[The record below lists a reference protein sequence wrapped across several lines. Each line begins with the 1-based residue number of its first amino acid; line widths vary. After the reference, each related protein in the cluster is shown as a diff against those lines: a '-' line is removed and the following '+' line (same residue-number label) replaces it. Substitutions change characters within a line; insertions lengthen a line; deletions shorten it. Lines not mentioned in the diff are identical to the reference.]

1 MEVQWQGWRQG
12 PCPWHTCSWSWAET
26 QCSPVHTLHGSVP
39 SSPVSNSQIFQPAGF
54 WVVFLFFFFVFYSFD
69 MCSGLQYVN
78 VWVAVTVIIPRTI
91 FLVNS
96 SRKCFLFW
104 IDLLFFLP
112 LLFGLLNPAML
123 LTRLWVVL
131 GIHWLKGWGI
141 ELDEPFCFLDYIFQL
156 RLPEC

>member
-1 MEVQWQGWRQG
+1 MTRLK
-12 PCPWHTCSWSWAET
+12 T
-26 QCSPVHTLHGSVP
+26 GSVP
-39 SSPVSNSQIFQPAGF
+39 LAHLQLKLGWNTALSCSHPAWLSSVIPSLKLPDISAC
-54 WVVFLFFFFVFYSFD
+54 WVLGYLFMFFYSFD
-69 MCSGLQYVN
+69 MCSGLQYVS